1 MSLMDIFVD
10 LQYGNFK
17 IGSFNHLL
25 NIRLD
30 RRDAPLGRAELRRID
45 IVNQGLNCYC
55 CDVNL

>member
-25 NIRLD
+25 NISMGSLSTYMLMIHKYILVLMCILIIRTCQ
-30 RRDAPLGRAELRRID
+30 R
-45 IVNQGLNCYC
+45 
-55 CDVNL
+55 

>member
-25 NIRLD
+25 NIKNIKYWDGTKSHHLS
-30 RRDAPLGRAELRRID
+30 PLLLPNMVKIFDYRST
-45 IVNQGLNCYC
+45 V
-55 CDVNL
+55 